1 MICDLHTH
9 SRYSFDG
16 SAPVDDLCRAARKR
30 NVNILAITDHCD
42 MLPGPEGY
50 LSYLAGEADRIGD
63 IENARP
69 QYPEL
74 ELLYG
79 VEIGNAVNMPEETRT
94 FLTNR
99 KFDFVIGAVHFLP
112 DGSDIYQLPYENE
125 EAIGNMFLQYFRTMQ
140 ELVELGGFDSL
151 AHLDYPLRVLKGK
164 LHENS
169 IGQYRELVEPILAGL
184 VRQQIALEVNTRG
197 TYDWQGRVGPE
208 DWVLTR
214 YRELG
219 GRYVTIGSDAHSSDW
234 VGAGFS
240 EAAAALCRTG
250 FSEFTIYRSRTP
262 VQMPLPV

>member
-16 SAPVDDLCRAARKR
+16 SVPVEDLCRTAIRR
-30 NVNILAITDHCD
+30 HVNVLAITDHCD
-42 MLPGPEGY
+42 MLPGPEGH
-50 LSYLAGEADRIGD
+50 LSYLAGEADRIRD
-63 IENARP
+63 IESA
-69 QYPEL
+69 QQKYPEL

-79 VEIGNAVNMPEETRT
+79 IEIGNAVNMPEETKT
-94 FLTNR
+94 FLDNR

-112 DGSDIYQLPYENE
+112 DGSDIYKLPYENE
-125 EAIGNMFLQYFRTMQ
+125 AAIDKMFRQYFRTMQ

-151 AHLDYPLRVLKGK
+151 AHLDYPLRVLNGK
-164 LHENS
+164 LEENS
-169 IGQYRELVEPILAGL
+169 IEQYRELVEPILKTL

-208 DWVLTR
+208 DWGLTR

-219 GRYVTIGSDAHSSDW
+219 GQYVTIGSDAHTTAW
-234 VGAGFS
+234 VGAGFA

-250 FSEFTIYRSRTP
+250 FSTFTIYRNRTP
-262 VQMPLPV
+262 VQIPLPT